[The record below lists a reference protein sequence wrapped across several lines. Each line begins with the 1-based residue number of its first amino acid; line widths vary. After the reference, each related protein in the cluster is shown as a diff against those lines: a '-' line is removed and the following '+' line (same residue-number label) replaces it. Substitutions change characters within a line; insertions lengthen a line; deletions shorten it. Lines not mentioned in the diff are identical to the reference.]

1 MSERTLPERDAPE
14 HEHILP
20 VSLYVTIW
28 LTLMVLTVVTAGVSF
43 IDLGPF
49 NTVVALL
56 IASFKAVLVVLFF
69 MHVKYMSDRLTKMVV
84 VAVIFWLFLL
94 LGLSLMDYGTRHFT

>member
-1 MSERTLPERDAPE
+1 MSEENKPE

-20 VSLYVTIW
+20 VSMYVTIW
-28 LTLMVLTVVTAGVSF
+28 ITLMVLTVVTAGVSF

-56 IASFKAVLVVLFF
+56 IASFKATLVVLFF

-94 LGLSLMDYGTRHFT
+94 LGLSLMDYGTRHFG